1 MIKIKKIIPA
11 ALLLTSISSVALAD
25 SWNVGASA
33 SYANIDGT
41 AKDTQF
47 TGNTSSGTAVVQTRG
62 ATGGDAN
69 FPFASVF
76 IEYSKTLDKDF
87 DLVFGLDYVPFK
99 AEIESSS
106 KADTDISTA
115 QSSQSSTPAT
125 GTRTAKLELE
135 KYATLYLQPTYK
147 IGGGTAVYGKVGYI
161 HGDVKIS
168 GSNTATGST
177 INAKDTLNGY
187 TVGLG
192 VQHNIDKNLFVRLE
206 GNYTDHDTV
215 TATDSL
221 ATKFSADSEMY
232 AGKIS
237 IGYSF

>member
-1 MIKIKKIIPA
+1 MIKIKKIIPT

-25 SWNVGASA
+25 NWNVGASA

-41 AKDTQF
+41 ARDTQIDNR
-47 TGNTSSGTAVVQTRG
+47 TNTVVAQDRG
-62 ATGGDAN
+62 ATGGDAK
-69 FPFASVF
+69 FPFGSIF
-76 IEYSKTLDKDF
+76 LEYAKTADKDV
-87 DLVFGLDYVPFK
+87 DLIIGLDYVPFK
-99 AEIESSS
+99 AEIDS
-106 KADTDISTA
+106 KSFSDTSFETSTSADS
-115 QSSQSSTPAT
+115 
-125 GTRTAKLELE
+125 GTRKAKLELE
-135 KYATLYLQPTYK
+135 NYATLYLQPTFK
-147 IGGGTAVYGKVGYI
+147 VGSGTSVYGKVGYI

-192 VQHNIDKNLFVRLE
+192 IQHNINKNVFVRLE

-215 TATDSL
+215 TATDSKG
-221 ATKFSADSEMY
+221 TKFTADSEMY

>member
-1 MIKIKKIIPA
+1 MIKIKKIVPT
-11 ALLLTSISSVALAD
+11 ALLLTSISSAALAD
-25 SWNVGASA
+25 NWNLGASA

-47 TGNTSSGTAVVQTRG
+47 TGNTSSGTAVDQTRG

-115 QSSQSSTPAT
+115 KSSQTSTPAT

-177 INAKDTLNGY
+177 INATDTLNGY
-187 TVGLG
+187 VVGLG
-192 VQHNIDKNLFVRLE
+192 VQHNINKNVFVRLE
-206 GNYTDHDTV
+206 GSYTDHDNV

-221 ATKFSADSEMY
+221 GTKFTADSEII
-232 AGKIS
+232 AGKLS

>member
-1 MIKIKKIIPA
+1 MNKIKKIAPI
-11 ALLLTSISSVALAD
+11 ALLLTSISSSAFAD
-25 SWNVGASA
+25 NWNLGASA
-33 SYANIDGT
+33 SYGNIDGT
-41 AKDTQF
+41 ANDTQF
-47 TGNTSSGTAVVQTRG
+47 TGNTSSGTGVAQTRG
-62 ATGGDAN
+62 ANSGDAN
-69 FPFASVF
+69 FPFASIFV
-76 IEYSKTLDKDF
+76 EYVKTMDKSL
-87 DLVFGLDYVPFK
+87 DLVVGLDYVPFK
-99 AEIESSS
+99 AEIDDKSFSDND
-106 KADTDISTA
+106 KRTGQTA
-115 QSSQSSTPAT
+115 AGVD
-125 GTRTAKLELE
+125 GTRTAKLEL
-135 KYATLYLQPTYK
+135 KNYATLYLQPTYK

-161 HGDVKIS
+161 HGDVKIT

-177 INAKDTLNGY
+177 INATDTLNGY

-221 ATKFSADSEMY
+221 ATKYSANSEMY

>member
-1 MIKIKKIIPA
+1 MIKVKNIIPA

-25 SWNVGASA
+25 NWNAGASA

-41 AKDTQF
+41 ANDTQN
-47 TGNTSSGTAVVQTRG
+47 GVAQTRG
-62 ATGGDAN
+62 ARSGDAD
-69 FPFASVF
+69 FPFGSIFV
-76 IEYSKTLDKDF
+76 EYAKTMDKDL
-87 DLVFGLDYVPFK
+87 DLIFGLDYVPFK
-99 AEIESSS
+99 AEIDS
-106 KADTDISTA
+106 KSFSDTSWETTNDSGI
-115 QSSQSSTPAT
+115 
-125 GTRTAKLELE
+125 RKAKLELE
-135 KYATLYLQPTYK
+135 NYATLYLQPTYK

-161 HGDVKIS
+161 HGDVTIS

-192 VQHNIDKNLFVRLE
+192 VQHNLDKNLFVRLE
-206 GNYTDHDTV
+206 GNFTAHDDV
-215 TATDSL
+215 TATDSKQ
-221 ATKFSADSEMY
+221 TKFTADSEMY